1 MAKREK
7 VEKKKGVPIVLIVLV
22 LVIVA
27 LIIYGVVSHLSKEKV
42 TEDGTLVN
50 QYAQGAKDADD
61 IKIKNSD
68 SKEVKIEKLQG
79 KIELINKEIDEKQ
92 AKIDEKNTELN
103 KLYEDY
109 VNIMNESQGQ

>member
-7 VEKKKGVPIVLIVLV
+7 IEKKKGVPIVVIILAV
-22 LVIVA
+22 VIVGV
-27 LIIYGVVSHLSKEKV
+27 IIYGIASHFSKKEV

-50 QYAQGAKDADD
+50 EYAQGAKDADD

-79 KIELINKEIDEKQ
+79 KIELINKEIEEKQ
-92 AKIDEKNTELN
+92 AKIDEKTTELN

>member
-7 VEKKKGVPIVLIVLV
+7 VEKKKGVPIVVIILAV
-22 LVIVA
+22 VIVGV
-27 LIIYGVVSHLSKEKV
+27 IIYGIASHFGKKEV

-50 QYAQGAKDADD
+50 EYAQGAKDADD
-61 IKIKNSD
+61 IKIKDSD

-79 KIELINKEIDEKQ
+79 KIELLNKEIEEKQ
-92 AKIDEKNTELN
+92 SKIDEKNTELN